1 MRFMRLQIV
10 LTTLLLTVFLIK
22 ASWAQHP
29 SCSAALS
36 SISADSLVQHLQ
48 ELVGKKPIYLKDSAQ
63 YIPSRFAFHPGNALA
78 AAYISQKCETYGFSV
93 RNMHYSRTGHNVIAE
108 KRGTQFPNKSIML
121 CAHYDCVGNSHAK
134 FQGADDNAS
143 GCAALLEAAR
153 VLKDINFP
161 FTIQLAFW
169 DEEEMGL
176 VGSKNFPS
184 SGGGLPE
191 IITVINLDMIAYDGN
206 QDSLAMI
213 HVTPSLPQSIAY
225 ATRMQAVLKQHN
237 LPLQP
242 FVKNPGELNTDHHT
256 FWNRDIPAIGL
267 TEDYDNDFNPH
278 WHRFSDSL
286 ENLHI
291 PYFINMSKF
300 AIMGLCELAQDAL
313 TPLPESETNNFY
325 ALYPNPAKH
334 QICFNSSQKISQ
346 ITIYSGLGKL
356 VFQQEILAT
365 QSTCVEQSLPEGLYF
380 VRLLGLNQSIIQ
392 EKIWIKP

>member
-1 MRFMRLQIV
+1 MRFKRFQIV
-10 LTTLLLTVFLIK
+10 LTTLLLSAIFMKT
-22 ASWAQHP
+22 SWAQHP
-29 SCSAALS
+29 NCSAALT
-36 SISADSLVQHLQ
+36 SISADSLWQHLQ
-48 ELVGKKPIYLKDSAQ
+48 ELVGKKPVYLNDSAQ
-63 YIPSRFAFHPGNALA
+63 FIPSRFAFHPGNAIA
-78 AAYISQKCETYGFSV
+78 SAYISQKCESYGYAV
-93 RNMHYSRTGHNVIAE
+93 RKIQYSQTGQNVIAE

-121 CAHYDCVGNSHAK
+121 CAHYDCVGSSHAK

-169 DEEEMGL
+169 DEEELGL
-176 VGSKNFPS
+176 VGSKNFPA
-184 SGGGLPE
+184 SGGGFPE
-191 IITVINLDMIAYDGN
+191 IITVINLDMIAWDEN

-213 HVTPSLPQSIAY
+213 HVTPSLPESIGY
-225 ATRMQAVLKQHN
+225 ATRMQEVLKQHD
-237 LPLQP
+237 LPLKA

-278 WHRFSDSL
+278 WHRFSDSI

-291 PYFINMSKF
+291 PYFTNMSKF

-313 TPLPESETNNFY
+313 TQLPEPKTVSIYTI
-325 ALYPNPAKH
+325 YPNPAEH
-334 QICFNSSQKISQ
+334 QICFNSLQKI
-346 ITIYSGLGKL
+346 IYVSIYNALGKL
-356 VFQQEILAT
+356 VFEQNLLAT
-365 QSTCVEQSLPEGLYF
+365 QKGCIEQSLSEGLYY
-380 VRLLGLNQSIIQ
+380 VCLLGLHQTNIR

>member
-1 MRFMRLQIV
+1 MRFKRFQIV
-10 LTTLLLTVFLIK
+10 LTTLFLYVLFVK
-22 ASWAQHP
+22 VCWAQHP
-29 SCSAALS
+29 SCSNALTA
-36 SISADSLVQHLQ
+36 ISADSLVQHIQ
-48 ELVGKKPIYLKDSAQ
+48 ELVGKKLVYVNDSAQ
-63 YIPSRFAFHPGNALA
+63 FIPSRFAFHPGNALA
-78 AAYISQKCETYGFSV
+78 AEYISQKCKSYGYAV
-93 RNMHYSRTGHNVIAE
+93 RNMPYSQSGQNVVAE
-108 KRGTQFPNKSIML
+108 KRGTQFPNKSVML
-121 CAHYDCVGNSHAK
+121 CAHYDCVGSSHAK

-161 FTIQLAFW
+161 YTIQLAFW

-191 IITVINLDMIAYDGN
+191 IITVINLDMIAWDGN

-225 ATRMQAVLKQHN
+225 GTRMQETLKQHN
-237 LPLQP
+237 LPLQA
-242 FVKNPGELNTDHHT
+242 FVKNPGEPNTDHQT

-291 PYFINMSKF
+291 PYFVNMSKF

-313 TPLPESETNNFY
+313 TQLPETKTANFY
-325 ALYPNPAKH
+325 AIYPNPAER
-334 QICFNSSQKISQ
+334 QICFNSSQKI
-346 ITIYSGLGKL
+346 IHLAIYSSLGKL
-356 VFQQEILAT
+356 VYQQDLSAT
-365 QSTCVEQSLPEGLYF
+365 QNSCMEQSLPEGLYL
-380 VRLLGLNQSIIQ
+380 VRLLGLNQTIIQ

>member
-1 MRFMRLQIV
+1 MRFKRFKIV
-10 LTTLLLTVFLIK
+10 LTTLLLCVFFMN
-22 ASWAQHP
+22 ASWAQQP
-29 SCSAALS
+29 SCSAALT
-36 SISADSLVQHLQ
+36 SISADSLLQHLQ
-48 ELVGKKPIYLKDSAQ
+48 ELVGKKPIYIKDSAQ
-63 YIPSRFAFHPGNALA
+63 FIPSRFAFHPGNALA
-78 AAYISQKCETYGFSV
+78 AEYISQKCESYGYAV
-93 RNMHYSRTGHNVIAE
+93 RNMQYSQTGQNVIAE
-108 KRGTQFPNKSIML
+108 KRGTQFPNKSVML
-121 CAHYDCVGNSHAK
+121 CAHYDCVGSSHAK

-161 FTIQLAFW
+161 YTIQLAFW

-191 IITVINLDMIAYDGN
+191 IITVINLDMIAWDGN

-225 ATRMQAVLKQHN
+225 ARRIQEVLKQHN
-237 LPLQP
+237 LALQP
-242 FVKNPGELNTDHHT
+242 FVKNPGEPNTDHQT

-278 WHRFSDSL
+278 WHRFSDSI

-291 PYFINMSKF
+291 PYFINMSKL

-313 TPLPESETNNFY
+313 TQLPEPKTASFY
-325 ALYPNPAKH
+325 AIYPNPAEH
-334 QICFNSSQKISQ
+334 QICFNSSQKIVYVS
-346 ITIYSGLGKL
+346 IYNALGKL
-356 VFQQEILAT
+356 VFEQNLLAT
-365 QSTCVEQSLPEGLYF
+365 QDDCIAQSLPEGLYF
-380 VRLLGLNQSIIQ
+380 VRLLGLNQSTIQ

>member
-1 MRFMRLQIV
+1 MRKMQVQIA
-10 LTTLLLTVFLIK
+10 LWILFTTFFIQKVSL
-22 ASWAQHP
+22 AQHVN
-29 SCSAALS
+29 CSNALINIS
-36 SISADSLVQHLQ
+36 SDSLVQHLQ
-48 ELVGKKPIYLKDSAQ
+48 ELVGKKLVYVNDSAQ
-63 YIPSRFAFHPGNALA
+63 FIPSRFAFHPGNALA
-78 AAYISQKCETYGFSV
+78 AAYISQKCLSYGFTV
-93 RNMHYSRTGHNVIAE
+93 RNMHYSQTGQNVIAE

-121 CAHYDCVGNSHAK
+121 CAHYDCVGSSHAK

-161 FTIQLAFW
+161 YTIQLAFW

-184 SGGGLPE
+184 AGGGLPE
-191 IITVINLDMIAYDGN
+191 ILTVINLDMIAYDGN

-213 HVTPSLPQSIAY
+213 HVMPSLPQSIAY
-225 ATRMQAVLKQHN
+225 AARMQVTLKQHN
-237 LPLQP
+237 LPLQA
-242 FVKNPGELNTDHHT
+242 FVKNPGELNTDHQT

-291 PYFINMSKF
+291 PYFVNMSKF

-313 TPLPESETNNFY
+313 TSVPETKKPNFY
-325 ALYPNPAKH
+325 TLYPNPAQH
-334 QICFNSSQKISQ
+334 QICFNSSQKI
-346 ITIYSGLGKL
+346 IYISIYNGLGKL
-356 VFQQEILAT
+356 VCEQNLLAT
-365 QSTCVEQSLPEGLYF
+365 QNSCVEQSLPEGLYF
-380 VRLLGLNQSIIQ
+380 VRLFGLNQSIIQ